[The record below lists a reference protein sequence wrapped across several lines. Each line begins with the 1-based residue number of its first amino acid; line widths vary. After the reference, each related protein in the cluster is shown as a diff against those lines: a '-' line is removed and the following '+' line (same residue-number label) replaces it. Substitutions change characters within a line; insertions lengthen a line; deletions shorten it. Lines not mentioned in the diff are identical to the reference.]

1 MNAKRAFLCW
11 QGLCLDRRRD
21 ACVPSGLF
29 FGTSE
34 TPAHP
39 DSGLIG
45 YCQNTWHFDIFRK
58 GSIVRRRWYFCSVRP
73 LLDPYLT
80 LTKPL
85 PWSGGGMVVFIIDTL
100 LGGIGVLYAKWQFS
114 YGLAGDGERD
124 TDMGLLRGGN
134 EEILLFFAEG
144 LARVDF
150 FLYLCAEI
158 W

>member
-1 MNAKRAFLCW
+1 MNAKRAFLYW

-29 FGTSE
+29 FGAGE
-34 TPAHP
+34 TPTHP
-39 DSGLIG
+39 NSGLIG

-124 TDMGLLRGGN
+124 ADMGLLRGVMRKFYYFLQKGLRGW
-134 EEILLFFAEG
+134 IFFCIFAAD
-144 LARVDF
+144 LR
-150 FLYLCAEI
+150 
-158 W
+158 